1 MGLHIPAF
9 YLIYT
14 IMYDLRR
21 YFFRGREK
29 IESCLLLLLY
39 LYSLIALLLRYKKDK
54 QC

>member
-1 MGLHIPAF
+1 MVWHVFRF

-14 IMYDLRR
+14 IMYLLRR

-29 IESCLLLLLY
+29 IESCLPLLLY
-39 LYSLIALLLRYKKDK
+39 LHSLIALLLRYKKDK